1 MKNPGEIRKLSL
13 REYRDAISRKDFSA
27 VEGVTAYLSA
37 IQDEDPSLHAYI
49 SVRNERALAEASVV
63 DAKISSGENIGELG
77 GIPLALKDNIVVQ
90 GEKTTAASRML
101 EDYEG
106 AYNASVAE
114 KLFSAGAVVLGKTNL
129 DEFAMGASTENSA
142 FGPTKNPHD
151 PERVPGGSSGGSAA
165 AVAAGLALV
174 ALGSDTGG
182 SIRQPA
188 AFCGVVGFKPSY
200 GAVSRH
206 GLIAMAS
213 SLDQIG
219 PIAKTV
225 EDASIVF
232 DAIEGDDSLDAT
244 SVGVPAFRPDSAHVR
259 KMKIGIPKEYFSEGI
274 SREMRDAA
282 LQVAEKF
289 ESDGF
294 SVSEVSLP
302 HTKYALS
309 TYYLIVPAEVSAN
322 LARFDGIRYPKHLRG
337 FDFSDMD
344 LREKYKKARGYGF
357 GDETKRRVL
366 LGTFVLSAGYYDAY
380 YKKAERVREIITRE
394 FETVFADVDA
404 LIAPTTP
411 TPAFRFGEKTEDPLE
426 MYASDMLTVPAN
438 LAGLPALSIPAARYV
453 PGDGSKGLPLGFQI
467 IGKPFRDRDV
477 LALGDYYEKN
487 LRGDT
492 R

>member
-1 MKNPGEIRKLSL
+1 MRSPEEIRKLSL
-13 REYRDAISRKDFSA
+13 REYRDAVSKREFSA
-27 VEGVTAYLSA
+27 VEGVTAYLAA
-37 IQDEDPSLHAYI
+37 IREEDSSLHSYI
-49 SVRNERALAEASVV
+49 SVRKDKALAEAAAI
-63 DAKISSGENIGELG
+63 DAKISAGENTGELG
-77 GIPLALKDNIVVQ
+77 GVPFALKDNIVLH
-90 GEKTTAASRML
+90 GEKTTAASRIL

-106 AYNASVAE
+106 AYTASVAE
-114 KLFSAGAVVLGKTNL
+114 KLVAAGAIVLGKTNL

-151 PERVPGGSSGGSAA
+151 PDRVPGGSSGGSAA
-165 AVAAGLALV
+165 AVAAGLALA

-219 PIAKTV
+219 PMAKTV
-225 EDASIVF
+225 EDAALVF
-232 DAIEGDDSLDAT
+232 DVIEGDDSLDAT
-244 SVGVPAFRPDSAHVR
+244 SVGVSAFRPDSAHVR
-259 KMKIGIPKEYFSEGI
+259 KMKIGIPKEYFSEGV
-274 SREMRDAA
+274 SKEMRDATLRA
-282 LQVAEKF
+282 AEKF

-322 LARFDGIRYPKHLRG
+322 LARFDGIRYPKRLG
-337 FDFSDMD
+337 DLDLSDMD
-344 LREKYKKARGYGF
+344 LKERYRKARGYGF
-357 GDETKRRVL
+357 GDETKRRIL

-394 FETVFADVDA
+394 FEEVFSNVDA

-411 TPAFRFGEKTEDPLE
+411 TPAFRFGEKIEDPLE

-438 LAGLPALSIPAARYV
+438 LAGLPALSIPAARYI
-453 PGDGSKGLPLGFQI
+453 PGDGSNGLPLGFQI
-467 IGKPFRDRDV
+467 IGKPFCDREV